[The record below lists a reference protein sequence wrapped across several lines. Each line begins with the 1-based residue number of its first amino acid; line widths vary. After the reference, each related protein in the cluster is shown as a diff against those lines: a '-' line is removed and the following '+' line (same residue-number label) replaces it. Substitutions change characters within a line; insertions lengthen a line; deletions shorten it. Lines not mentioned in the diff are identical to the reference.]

1 VDLVVEMIIM
11 LITVVAAFVL
21 GVMFLLWYASEEL
34 RGDGRHA
41 KRREE
46 AADDGERSDSGA
58 HAA

>member
-1 VDLVVEMIIM
+1 MIIM